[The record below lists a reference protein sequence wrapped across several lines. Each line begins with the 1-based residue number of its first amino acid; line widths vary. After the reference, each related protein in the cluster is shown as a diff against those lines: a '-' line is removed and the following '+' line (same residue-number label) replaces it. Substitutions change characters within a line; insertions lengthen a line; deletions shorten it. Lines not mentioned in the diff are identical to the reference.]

1 MEFDFENM
9 PGHNPDEEDAVASV
23 EAERHQGAIAPQP
36 HVGAEEP
43 EQTPF
48 EGGALNADMVSSTY
62 GTQENPG
69 LENPE
74 MGHSRTEQEIPLGG
88 TIYGGAPRGNEE
100 PKTNPYQ
107 KGYYRPTAYG
117 NGYPQGQIP
126 CYGGNYVPLIREVAY
141 TPAAPYAPHKP
152 VVQKNHKL
160 LCSLILGILA
170 MGILNFMPFVAF
182 ILSLIAL
189 CTGYSGLKQG
199 EISKGKRVCG
209 YVGLALGIIGLILS
223 VTMLTMLLTL
233 SLRATEK
240 LSNSANGMIR

>member
-1 MEFDFENM
+1 MFAVGVLYISFKEDFGKPAGLGRQAYVKLEI
-9 PGHNPDEEDAVASV
+9 AS
-23 EAERHQGAIAPQP
+23 R
-36 HVGAEEP
+36 
-43 EQTPF
+43 
-48 EGGALNADMVSSTY
+48 
-62 GTQENPG
+62 
-69 LENPE
+69 
-74 MGHSRTEQEIPLGG
+74 
-88 TIYGGAPRGNEE
+88 
-100 PKTNPYQ
+100 
-107 KGYYRPTAYG
+107 
-117 NGYPQGQIP
+117 
-126 CYGGNYVPLIREVAY
+126 REVAY